1 MKSEDQSLLGRLE
14 GFLGPRYA
22 WFSLV
27 LALVLT
33 LLLALAAYAEG
44 ASGHRL
50 HAALWML
57 GLNPVMIG
65 SILLVHPLMLR
76 RWQHAMRSL
85 QALAPRASA
94 AGQQKAVSHRGEWGA
109 MLLGSLFGQRWSLAT
124 YPAPNGGF
132 GCIPRRRAR

>member
-1 MKSEDQSLLGRLE
+1 MESEDQSLLGRLE
-14 GFLGPRYA
+14 GFLGPRCA

-27 LALVLT
+27 LALVLI

-44 ASGHRL
+44 GNGHRL
-50 HAALWML
+50 HMALWVF
-57 GLNPVMIG
+57 GLNPVMIVY
-65 SILLVHPLMLR
+65 IFLVRPLMLR

-85 QALAPRASA
+85 HALAPRADG
-94 AGQQKAVSHRGEWGA
+94 AGQQQAVSHRGEWGA

-132 GCIPRRRAR
+132 GCIPR